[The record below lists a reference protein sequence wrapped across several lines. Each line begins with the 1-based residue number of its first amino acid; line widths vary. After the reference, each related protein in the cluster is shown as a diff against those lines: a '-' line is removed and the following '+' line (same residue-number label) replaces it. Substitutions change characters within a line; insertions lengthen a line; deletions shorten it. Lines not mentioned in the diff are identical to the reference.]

1 MSIPADKQEAV
12 ARALVAAFG
21 TSDLDGP
28 PVVLS
33 GGLSGAAL
41 YRIRVGGI
49 GYVLRLETAAS
60 PFGPQARGRTYVC
73 MRAAAEAMIAPR
85 VWHTDPDAGVTIID
99 LVPQV
104 PLVEYPGEGMLIE
117 LAQTLRALHALPPF
131 PEQVDFLEGVEG
143 LIATFRGQA
152 LLDPAATEPVFAH
165 FAALRAGYRPRP
177 QDLVASHNDL
187 NPANIL
193 YDGRRL
199 WLIDWEVAFRADRF
213 LDLAATANWFLDDA
227 AGEARLLTA
236 YLGAE
241 PKEEQRARLRLMR
254 LANHVYYGVI
264 FLIGAASER
273 PEAQLD
279 ERSLDGP
286 ALAELR
292 HGLKRGTFDMQR
304 CENRV
309 TYGKARLAAA
319 LHGFQGESFAR
330 DLDLCAEPAAAA

>member
-1 MSIPADKQEAV
+1 MTIPADKQSAV

-21 TSDLDGP
+21 TSELDGP

-33 GGLSGAAL
+33 GGLSGASL

-49 GYVLRLETAAS
+49 GYVLRLETAVS
-60 PFGPQARGRTYVC
+60 PFGPQGRVRTYAC

-85 VWHTDPDAGVTIID
+85 VWHTDAEAGVTIID
-99 LVPQV
+99 LVAQV
-104 PLVEYPGEGMLIE
+104 PLSDYPGDGMLIE
-117 LAQTLRALHALPPF
+117 LAQTLRALHAVPAF
-131 PEQVDFLEGVEG
+131 PEAVDFLDGVEG
-143 LIATFRGQA
+143 LIATYRAQA
-152 LLDPAATEPVFAH
+152 LLDPAAGEPVFTR
-165 FAALRAGYRPRP
+165 FAGLRASYRPRP

-213 LDLAATANWFLDDA
+213 LDLAATANWFLDDT
-227 AGEARLLTA
+227 AGETRLLA
-236 YLGAE
+236 SYLGAA
-241 PKEEQRARLRLMR
+241 PSAEQRARLRLMR
-254 LANHVYYGVI
+254 LANHVYYGVV
-264 FLIGAASER
+264 FLIGAVGER
-273 PEAQLD
+273 PDVKLQD
-279 ERSLDGP
+279 RSLDGP

-292 HGLKRGTFDMQR
+292 QGLKRGTFEIAR
-304 CENRV
+304 WENRV

-319 LHGFQGESFAR
+319 LHGFQGSFAR